1 METGR
6 AGQLRK
12 LYAADLDRVL
22 AVSQLKPRAMALIA
36 DCRTVPGALAS
47 LEDGGMPRQAV
58 RLLAHALPQRE
69 AVWWACMCA
78 RHTAPAN
85 LAETDRLALE
95 GAEAWVRQ
103 PSDEAKQA
111 AAMRAEAAAAKSPEV
126 WAAIAVAW
134 SGAATAPPDPRR
146 QSPSRKLPGTAV
158 VGSIIL
164 ASLRRTRA
172 ASQARLQRFL
182 QSGRGI
188 ASGGGGR
195 LAVETP

>member
-1 METGR
+1 MHRLLLRLEDYAYREEWVVETGR

-22 AVSQLKPRAMALIA
+22 AVSRLNPRAMAFIA

-47 LEDGGMPRQAV
+47 LEDGGMRRQAV

-95 GAEAWVRQ
+95 DAETWVRQ

-111 AAMRAEAAAAKSPEV
+111 AAMRAE
-126 WAAIAVAW
+126 
-134 SGAATAPPDPRR
+134 AATAPPDPRR

-158 VGSIIL
+158 VGSITL
-164 ASLRRTRA
+164 ASLRRIPA

-182 QSGRGI
+182 QSGRDI